1 MDTTTLFTGRADYYR
16 RTRPAYPAAVMDL
29 LEREVGWTPASVTAD
44 VGSGTGISSAMFLAR
59 GNTVS
64 AVEPNAEMRAA
75 AEAQWGSQPGFHSIA
90 GTAEHTTLP
99 GASVDIVA
107 CATSFHWFDVEGA
120 RAEFERILRPGG
132 RVVLLWNVRRAK
144 EPGVMVAYER
154 LLRRLEPGYT
164 DRAARDTQAVD
175 RIRAFFAPRTF
186 EHRVFENPQSLDLEG
201 LKGRFASASYAPLP
215 GDPAFDPA
223 MRAIEELFARHA
235 SSGAVT
241 LTYDTFVY
249 WGRLG

>member
-1 MDTTTLFTGRADYYR
+1 
-16 RTRPAYPAAVMDL
+16 MDL
-29 LEREVGWTPASVTAD
+29 LERAVVWTPASVIAD
-44 VGSGTGISSAMFLAR
+44 IGSGTGISSAMFLAR
-59 GNTVS
+59 GSTVF

-75 AEAQWGSQPGFHSIA
+75 AEAQWGSEPRFHSIA

-99 GASVDIVA
+99 GASVDIVT
-107 CATSFHWFDVEGA
+107 CATSFHWFDVAGA
-120 RAEFERILRPGG
+120 HAESGRILRPGG
-132 RVVLLWNVRRAK
+132 RVVLLWNVRRATA
-144 EPGVMVAYER
+144 PGVMVAYEQ
-154 LLRRLEPGYT
+154 LLHRLEPGYT
-164 DRAARDTQAVD
+164 DRAARDTRAVD

-186 EHRVFENPQSLDLEG
+186 EQRVFENPQPLDLEG
-201 LKGRFASASYAPLP
+201 LKGRFLSASYAPLP

-235 SSGAVT
+235 TGGAVT